1 MPKRSAKFM
10 AWMIRRGWV
19 SEARAIEW
27 YPPFFLMRVK
37 VLEINDGWRRVRLEL
52 PLNAF
57 SVNPGGVM
65 FGGYQAALADPVA
78 ALACSR
84 VFPGYDVWT
93 RAMTIDFQRGGAT
106 DLELRF
112 DFDPAQ
118 EDAIRRELAERGRCT
133 PSFEYGYYL
142 ADGSRCTK
150 VTNVVAIRP
159 KGYAGA
165 VGSAAPV
172 GSEEL

>member
-1 MPKRSAKFM
+1 MAKRSARFM
-10 AWMIRRGWV
+10 AWMVRRGWI
-19 SEARAIEW
+19 SEDRAIEW

-37 VLEINDGWRRVRLEL
+37 VLEIRDGWRHVRLRL

-93 RAMTIDFQRGGAT
+93 RAMTIEFEKGGSS

-112 DFDPAQ
+112 EFSPDQ
-118 EDAIRRELAERGRCT
+118 ERAIREELEARG
-133 PSFEYGYYL
+133 
-142 ADGSRCTK
+142 K
-150 VTNVVAIRP
+150 ITNVVAIRP

-165 VGSAAPV
+165 TAAPV
-172 GSEEL
+172 GSEEI

>member
-1 MPKRSAKFM
+1 MVRS
-10 AWMIRRGWV
+10 GWI
-19 SEARAIEW
+19 SEDRAIEW

-37 VLEINDGWRRVRLEL
+37 VLEISDGWRRVRLRL

-65 FGGYQAALADPVA
+65 FGGYQAAVADPVA

-93 RAMTIDFQRGGAT
+93 RAMTIDFDKGGST

-112 DFDPAQ
+112 EFAPEQ
-118 EDAIRRELAERGRCT
+118 ELAIRDELEARGRAT
-133 PSFEYGYYL
+133 PSFEYGYHL
-142 ADGSRCTK
+142 ADGTRCTK
-150 VTNVVAIRP
+150 ITNVVAIRP
-159 KGYAGA
+159 RGYKGGYAEA
-165 VGSAAPV
+165 TAAPV
-172 GSEEL
+172 GRQEI